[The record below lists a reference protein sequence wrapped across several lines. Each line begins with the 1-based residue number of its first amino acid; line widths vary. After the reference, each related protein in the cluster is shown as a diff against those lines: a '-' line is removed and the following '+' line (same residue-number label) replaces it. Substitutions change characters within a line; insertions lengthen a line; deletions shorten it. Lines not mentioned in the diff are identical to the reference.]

1 MIDRIDFTSP
11 WSIYNVDM
19 KHLITLLSG
28 LLLCLGLPII
38 ASAAPAGDWQ
48 RTSEVDYRLIS
59 ATNATGGLETIRM
72 GIEFDLRPGWHIY
85 WRSPGDAGFPPELR
99 LRDETNA
106 ADVTFRWPRP
116 ERFLLLDIETIG
128 YSDRVILPLDVKPAL
143 PGQPL
148 NFAADLNFL
157 ICKEI
162 CIPVTNQLSLS
173 LPGGDPTPSEFA
185 HDIDRFDGL
194 VPPSGGWPGLELAG
208 LALKAPA
215 TEGEPA
221 VLEVRLANE
230 TPLIDPDILV
240 EATPDFWFGRPV
252 VRQTGT
258 ETVFSVPAT
267 GPGGEIDGLTGQM
280 LTLTVMQEGA
290 AAELTTAAP
299 DTIGPAATLA
309 EDGQNIGTFL
319 LLAFLGG
326 LILNLM
332 PCVLPVL
339 SMKLVSI
346 AGYGGAERRVIR
358 LGFLASAAGIITTI
372 MVLAGGAILLKLGGA
387 AVGWGIQFQQPLFLA
402 FMTLV
407 VLLFALNLFGRFEV
421 VLPSWLGRAATG
433 TTAPGLGGHFMT
445 GVFATLLAT
454 PCSAPFLGS
463 AVGFALAGSPVDIA
477 LIFLLIGLGLAA
489 PYLAVALLPG
499 LAAVLPRPG
508 PWMIRLKQVLG
519 IALLLTAVWLL
530 SVLMVQIGSFGT
542 GLVVALLAVMSAVI
556 VFRPAV
562 TAIASAG
569 GLAAVLL
576 AAGLS
581 EGGPAGKV
589 QTDLAASYQWVPF
602 DRASLAGHIAAGR
615 TVLVD
620 VTADWCVTCQ
630 VNKKLV
636 LDRGEVATLLAS
648 GQVVAMQADWTR
660 PNDDIAAYLASFGRY
675 GIPFNVIYGPGTPDG
690 YVLPELLTS
699 DRVLSGFET
708 ASAGQIRMADR

>member
-1 MIDRIDFTSP
+1 
-11 WSIYNVDM
+11 M

-28 LLLCLGLPII
+28 LLVCLGFPMM
-38 ASAAPAGDWQ
+38 AAAGPAGDWQ
-48 RTSEVDYRLIS
+48 RTDEVDYRLIS
-59 ATNATGGLETIRM
+59 ATRATGALETIRM
-72 GIEFDLRPGWHIY
+72 GLEFDLRPGWHIY

-106 ADVTFRWPRP
+106 EDVTFRWPRP

-128 YSDRVILPLDVKPAL
+128 YSDRVILPLDVKPVM

-148 NFAADLNFL
+148 QFAADLNFL

-162 CIPVTNQLSLS
+162 CIPVTSQLSLS
-173 LPGGDPTPSEFA
+173 LPDGDPLPSEFV

-194 VPPSGGWPGLELAG
+194 VPPAGGWPGLELAG
-208 LALKAPA
+208 LALQAPS
-215 TEGEPA
+215 TDGEPG
-221 VLEVRLANE
+221 VLEVRVSNE
-230 TPLIDPDILV
+230 TPLIEPDLLV
-240 EATPDFWFGRPV
+240 EATPDFWFGRPM

-267 GPGGEIDGLTGQM
+267 GPGGDIAALTGQT
-280 LTLTVMQEGA
+280 LTLTVMQAGA
-290 AAELTTAAP
+290 AAEMSALAP
-299 DTIGPAATLA
+299 DSIGPAVREADSEESIA
-309 EDGQNIGTFL
+309 TFL

-358 LGFLASAAGIITTI
+358 QGFLASAAGIVTTI
-372 MVLAGGAILLKLGGA
+372 MVLAAGAILLKLGGA
-387 AVGWGIQFQQPLFLA
+387 AVGWGIQFQQPVFLA

-407 VLLFALNLFGRFEV
+407 VVLFALNLFGRFEV
-421 VLPSWLGRAATG
+421 ALPSWFGRAATG
-433 TTAPGLGGHFMT
+433 TAGSGLGGHFMT

-463 AVGFALAGSPVDIA
+463 AVGFALAGSPADIA

-489 PYLAVALLPG
+489 PYLAVAMVPG

-519 IALLLTAVWLL
+519 VALLLTAVWLL
-530 SVLMVQIGSFGT
+530 SVLMVQIGGIGT

-556 VFRPAV
+556 AFRPAV
-562 TAIASAG
+562 TAMASAA

-576 AAGLS
+576 AAGLTD
-581 EGGPAGKV
+581 GGPAGNA

-602 DRASLAGHIAAGR
+602 DRTLLAGHITAGR

-636 LDRGEVATLLAS
+636 LDRGDVARMLSS
-648 GQVVAMQADWTR
+648 GDVVAMRADWTR
-660 PNDDIAAYLASFGRY
+660 PSDDIAAYLASFGRY
-675 GIPFNVIYGPGTPDG
+675 GIPFNVIYGPGSPDG

-699 DRVLSGFET
+699 ERVLAGFEA
-708 ASAGQIRMADR
+708 ASDGRIRLVDR

>member
-1 MIDRIDFTSP
+1 
-11 WSIYNVDM
+11 
-19 KHLITLLSG
+19 
-28 LLLCLGLPII
+28 
-38 ASAAPAGDWQ
+38 
-48 RTSEVDYRLIS
+48 
-59 ATNATGGLETIRM
+59 
-72 GIEFDLRPGWHIY
+72 
-85 WRSPGDAGFPPELR
+85 
-99 LRDETNA
+99 
-106 ADVTFRWPRP
+106 
-116 ERFLLLDIETIG
+116 
-128 YSDRVILPLDVKPAL
+128 
-143 PGQPL
+143 
-148 NFAADLNFL
+148 
-157 ICKEI
+157 
-162 CIPVTNQLSLS
+162 
-173 LPGGDPTPSEFA
+173 
-185 HDIDRFDGL
+185 
-194 VPPSGGWPGLELAG
+194 
-208 LALKAPA
+208 
-215 TEGEPA
+215 
-221 VLEVRLANE
+221 
-230 TPLIDPDILV
+230 
-240 EATPDFWFGRPV
+240 
-252 VRQTGT
+252 
-258 ETVFSVPAT
+258 
-267 GPGGEIDGLTGQM
+267 
-280 LTLTVMQEGA
+280 
-290 AAELTTAAP
+290 
-299 DTIGPAATLA
+299 
-309 EDGQNIGTFL
+309 
-319 LLAFLGG
+319 
-326 LILNLM
+326 
-332 PCVLPVL
+332 
-339 SMKLVSI
+339 
-346 AGYGGAERRVIR
+346 
-358 LGFLASAAGIITTI
+358 
-372 MVLAGGAILLKLGGA
+372 
-387 AVGWGIQFQQPLFLA
+387 
-402 FMTLV
+402 
-407 VLLFALNLFGRFEV
+407 
-421 VLPSWLGRAATG
+421 
-433 TTAPGLGGHFMT
+433 MT

-508 PWMIRLKQVLG
+508 PWMVRLKQVLG

-530 SVLMVQIGSFGT
+530 SVLMVQIGSLGT

-569 GLAAVLL
+569 GLATVLL